1 MSTGILRSVKIGE
14 LANACDVSTP
24 TIRFYEKRGLLP
36 EPTRL
41 PNGYRSYDDATVER
55 ITFIRRSQA
64 AGLTLAEIG
73 GVLDVRSEGNTPC
86 SHVAEL
92 LTTKLTEVQDR
103 IAELTA
109 LQVEL
114 SGLVKRS
121 KQLDPADCTA
131 DQICHILSDD

>member
-1 MSTGILRSVKIGE
+1 MKIGE
-14 LANACDVSTP
+14 VASSCDVPTQ

-41 PNGYRSYDDATVER
+41 PNGYRSYGGETVAR
-55 ITFIRRSQA
+55 IAFIRRSQA
-64 AGLTLAEIG
+64 AGLTLAEII
-73 GVLDVRSEGNTPC
+73 GVLNVRAEGDAPC

-92 LTTKLTEVQDR
+92 LTAKLSEVENR

-109 LQVEL
+109 LSGEL
-114 SGLVKRS
+114 SALVERS

-131 DQICHILSDD
+131 GEICHILRVD

>member
-1 MSTGILRSVKIGE
+1 MKIGE
-14 LANACDVSTP
+14 LASACDVPTQ

-41 PNGYRSYDDATVER
+41 PNGYRSYGDATVER

-73 GVLDVRSEGNTPC
+73 GVLNVRAKGNAPC
-86 SHVAEL
+86 SHVSDL
-92 LTTKLTEVQDR
+92 LATKLVDVHDR
-103 IAELTA
+103 IAELTVLQEELTA
-109 LQVEL
+109 LVE
-114 SGLVKRS
+114 RS

-131 DQICHILSDD
+131 GQICHILQAA

>member
-1 MSTGILRSVKIGE
+1 MKIGE
-14 LANACDVSTP
+14 LANACDVPTQ

-41 PNGYRSYDDATVER
+41 PNGYRNYDNETVER

-73 GVLDVRSEGNTPC
+73 GVLNVRAEGNAPC
-86 SHVAEL
+86 RHVSEL
-92 LTTKLTEVQDR
+92 LTTKLSDVQER
-103 IAELTA
+103 ITELTA
-109 LQVEL
+109 LSGEL
-114 SGLVKRS
+114 TTLIERS

-131 DQICHILSDD
+131 GRICHILRDN

>member
-1 MSTGILRSVKIGE
+1 MSTDILRPVKIGE
-14 LANACDVSTP
+14 LANACDVPTQ

-41 PNGYRSYDDATVER
+41 PNGYRSYDDSTIER

-73 GVLDVRSEGNTPC
+73 GVLNVRAEGNTPC
-86 SHVAEL
+86 SHVSAL
-92 LTTKLTEVQDR
+92 LTSKLTEVQDR

-131 DQICHILSDD
+131 GQICHILRDD